1 VSLNNLL
8 HAAPNFTFNVA
19 ISGLTLHIIL
29 IIGEL
34 VFLHRRKM
42 KNAGHCKHLYIS
54 LSSFKKRFC
63 KCICLLLDDLEYPLT
78 FQNETK
84 TGRPILQASKD

>member
-1 VSLNNLL
+1 
-8 HAAPNFTFNVA
+8 
-19 ISGLTLHIIL
+19 
-29 IIGEL
+29 
-34 VFLHRRKM
+34 M
-42 KNAGHCKHLYIS
+42 KKAGHCKHLYIS

-84 TGRPILQASKD
+84 TGRPILQASKDWHPCYHGKFLKPVAYKVFFATFPLEDGKCYTGKTF